1 MASELYL
8 HTCLLRRQLEEEL
21 RKSGLRSAL
30 PAAAAEVWAEFAIA
44 TQGQLLA
51 ASSPLESLIDVE
63 WTFGV
68 TASSSELEAVGSTY
82 VQLRLTLSG
91 DNGRARFAHI
101 ELSLPKFYELLHQL
115 ESAKAQLEVL

>member
-1 MASELYL
+1 MDFRRYVACLILNVVKHACRQSE
-8 HTCLLRRQLEEEL
+8 TVTNVARP
-21 RKSGLRSAL
+21 SGGTDGSVGSVQDAPCRANVCVTD
-30 PAAAAEVWAEFAIA
+30 A
-44 TQGQLLA
+44 
-51 ASSPLESLIDVE
+51 
-63 WTFGV
+63 V